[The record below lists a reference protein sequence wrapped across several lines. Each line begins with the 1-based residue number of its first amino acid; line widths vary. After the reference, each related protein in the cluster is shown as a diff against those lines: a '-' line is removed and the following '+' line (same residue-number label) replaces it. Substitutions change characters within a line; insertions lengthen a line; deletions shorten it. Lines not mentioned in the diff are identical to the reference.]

1 MARIAVIG
9 AGYVGITSA
18 AGLASLGHDVVC
30 ADIDEAR
37 IAALND
43 AKVPIFEDGLTE
55 LVRQGIDAGRLEFV
69 MGATTASSGSDFHFL
84 CLPTPPGADG
94 AADLSFIM
102 DVAREIAAH
111 LPSGSVVV
119 NKSTVPVGTAA
130 LVAEAISRPDV
141 SVVSNPE
148 FLREGSALADFLNPD
163 RIVVGGDDPVATERV
178 AELYA
183 KLSAPI
189 QLTDAKS
196 SELIKYASNA
206 YLATKL
212 TFVNEIAEVCEQLG
226 ADIGEVMLGMGL
238 DKRIG
243 TSYLSPGPGWGGSCF
258 PKDTEALVHIA
269 ASVDV
274 EFDFLRN
281 VIALNHRHIE
291 RVAAKVKKFVG
302 GDLAGRRVG
311 AWGLTFKA
319 GTDDLRDSPALAV
332 LRLLVEEGALVTAY
346 DPTVTEHS
354 DALPEIVVSESA
366 IAAATGCDALVLL
379 TEWPE
384 FLEVPLAE
392 VAAAMASPNI
402 VDARNALDPER
413 LDAHGFAHV
422 GVGR

>member
-43 AKVPIFEDGLTE
+43 ARVPIFEDGLTK
-55 LVRQGIDAGRLEFV
+55 LVRQGLDAGRLEFV
-69 MGATTASSGSDFHFL
+69 IGATTASAASDFHFL
-84 CLPTPPGADG
+84 CLPTPPGGDG

-189 QLTDAKS
+189 QQTDAKS

-226 ADIGEVMLGMGL
+226 ADIHEVMHGMGL

-281 VIALNHRHIE
+281 VIELNHRHIE
-291 RVAAKVKKFVG
+291 RIAAKVKKFVG

-346 DPTVTEHS
+346 DPTVAEHN
-354 DALPEIVVSESA
+354 DALPDVVVANSP

-384 FLEVPLAE
+384 FLEVPLTE
-392 VAAAMASPNI
+392 VAAVMAKPNI
-402 VDARNALDPER
+402 VDARNALDR
-413 LDAHGFAHV
+413 DQLDAHGFTHV